1 MRYHKYVCY
10 NKCSTTALLIQIEV
24 TRVESSEKMRE
35 FCLCVCVCV
44 SRMLQR
50 DAIGNSS
57 KDDIILYDDMQFVF
71 KNPSCFFFQWSR
83 CLFAVPQFD
92 HFDHILRQFRWAD
105 SLDFTM
111 ILPWIFG
118 PTFSS
123 CSQKMNGSLYSPVTR
138 WKEEFKHLIPT
149 SEI

>member
-1 MRYHKYVCY
+1 MLQQMFDNRFAHPNWSHQSGKQW
-10 NKCSTTALLIQIEV
+10 KDAWILLV
-24 TRVESSEKMRE
+24 RV
-35 FCLCVCVCV
+35 CVCVCV
-44 SRMLQR
+44 ENVVTGCNRKFLKRLHYIIWRYAVRLQ
-50 DAIGNSS
+50 
-57 KDDIILYDDMQFVF
+57 KPIL
-71 KNPSCFFFQWSR
+71 FFFQWSR

-111 ILPWIFG
+111 ILPWIFR